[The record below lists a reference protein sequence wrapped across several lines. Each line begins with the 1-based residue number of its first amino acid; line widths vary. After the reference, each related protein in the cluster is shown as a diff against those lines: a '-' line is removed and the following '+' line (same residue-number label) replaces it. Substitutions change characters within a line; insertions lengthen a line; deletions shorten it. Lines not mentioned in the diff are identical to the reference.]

1 MQRKY
6 EKCFVFIWQKQNE
19 ILVFAAQNITKT
31 YNSKHYIMNK
41 YDLLTKMIADNLQD
55 IESGNEIARKNLLI
69 LAKELE
75 KIANGK

>member
-1 MQRKY
+1 
-6 EKCFVFIWQKQNE
+6 
-19 ILVFAAQNITKT
+19 
-31 YNSKHYIMNK
+31 MNK

>member
-1 MQRKY
+1 
-6 EKCFVFIWQKQNE
+6 
-19 ILVFAAQNITKT
+19 
-31 YNSKHYIMNK
+31 MNK

-55 IESGNEIARKNLLI
+55 LEANGNEIARKNLLI